1 MGLLLDMDTM
11 TLDQIESTI
20 REVLSNPEYKRN
32 AEVTKRLLNDHQVE
46 PKQQFLFWIKYI
58 IRTDGAKHLI
68 HEFAQEMSLVE
79 FWSLDVYFVVVLTVI
94 LALTFTCIFMYYI
107 FKVLGRFWRSKEKLE

>member
-11 TLDQIESTI
+11 NPDQIESTI
-20 REVLSNPEYKRN
+20 HEVLSNPEYNRN
-32 AEVTKRLLNDHQVE
+32 AEITKRLLNDHQVE

-79 FWSLDVYFVVVLTVI
+79 FWSLDVYFVILLTIALMFVLIVCLLCCI
-94 LALTFTCIFMYYI
+94 LKFVKRTF
-107 FKVLGRFWRSKEKLE
+107 LGKEKSD